1 MTGDYKG
8 DYQELVDE
16 ISELLGVPAT
26 LENRDF
32 ELIAFGV
39 YDSEGD
45 LDPSALDPVRTRS
58 ILTRRSTAAVRT
70 WFEGFGIT
78 RASAPV
84 RIPPTP
90 EAGVY
95 RGRICLPVR
104 HRGVVLGY
112 VWLLDSDP
120 GPTDPQLDAAMR
132 VTARIG
138 ALLADEAQHGADLS
152 RELRAVL
159 TAERGWQADMAV
171 AALRTAL
178 GPRGDGPYAVV
189 CVAPWPSADPDDA
202 PSART
207 VPHAT
212 ALCTVPWGPSAQ
224 SLAALVRLR
233 ATDTLTPAS
242 SAAGRLLERAR
253 DVEGGGGAYGG
264 GAYGG
269 GAYGGGAYGG
279 TGSGG
284 ETSTGGP
291 GSGSGPSAGGP
302 GSGGGP
308 GTGRSGGPS
317 TGGSGA
323 SRSGASRSGGSGS
336 GTGGSGTGGS
346 GADGQGTGRPGTG
359 GSGTGRSGTG
369 GSGADGQGTGGS
381 DSGRTDTGSS
391 GTGGPGTG
399 GSGVDGQGTGGSGTV
414 RSDTGGS
421 GTGRSD
427 TGRPGTDGSGADG
440 QGAGGSGAGRSG
452 TGRPG
457 APGSGTGRPGSGDGG
472 RSTSAEKEGGGPGDT
487 RSRGNRSG
495 GDLPVHGTPGRPAK
509 DPAAAPPTVAAGIA
523 VPRLSLAE
531 LAPAWQEASDAA
543 RAALAEPG
551 FGPVAEWSRIG
562 PYRLLT
568 ALPPETAHDPVVRPL
583 LAPAHRELAR
593 TAEVYLDCAG
603 QAGRTAAELGIHRQ
617 TLYYRLSRVEQLT
630 GLDLDDGEDR
640 LLLHMALKAARL

>member
-1 MTGDYKG
+1 MTSDAASFHRAG

-32 ELIAFGV
+32 ELIAFGA

-58 ILTRRSTAAVRT
+58 ILTRRSTATVRT

-78 RASAPV
+78 RASGPV

-112 VWLLDSDP
+112 VWLLESDP
-120 GPTDPQLDAAMR
+120 GPTDRQLDAAMR

-159 TAERGWQADMAV
+159 TAERGWQGDMAV

-178 GPRGDGPYAVV
+178 GSRADGPYTVV
-189 CVAPWPSADPDDA
+189 CVAPWPSADPEDA

-212 ALCTVPWGPSAQ
+212 ALCTVPWGVTGQA
-224 SLAALVRLR
+224 LAALVRLR
-233 ATDTLTPAS
+233 ATDTLTPAG

-253 DVEGGGGAYGG
+253 GVEGSVGGAYG
-264 GAYGG
+264 
-269 GAYGGGAYGG
+269 
-279 TGSGG
+279 
-284 ETSTGGP
+284 EP
-291 GSGSGPSAGGP
+291 
-302 GSGGGP
+302 
-308 GTGRSGGPS
+308 
-317 TGGSGA
+317 
-323 SRSGASRSGGSGS
+323 
-336 GTGGSGTGGS
+336 
-346 GADGQGTGRPGTG
+346 
-359 GSGTGRSGTG
+359 
-369 GSGADGQGTGGS
+369 
-381 DSGRTDTGSS
+381 
-391 GTGGPGTG
+391 
-399 GSGVDGQGTGGSGTV
+399 
-414 RSDTGGS
+414 
-421 GTGRSD
+421 
-427 TGRPGTDGSGADG
+427 
-440 QGAGGSGAGRSG
+440 GSGAGRSG
-452 TGRPG
+452 GEPSAGRSGRTQGGRPTENK
-457 APGSGTGRPGSGDGG
+457 GSGPDADRAPRSDDSGPGGAGGARNSGNRPGSGSSVGPVQG
-472 RSTSAEKEGGGPGDT
+472 APGAGPGAAGSDATRDATARDAATPVTTGDT
-487 RSRGNRSG
+487 AASGATRGTTAPGATRNTAGPGTTGDMAASG
-495 GDLPVHGTPGRPAK
+495 ATPSTAAPGATRDTAGPGATRNTAASGATRGTPVPGA
-509 DPAAAPPTVAAGIA
+509 VAAGVA
-523 VPRLSLAE
+523 AARVGLAE
-531 LAPAWQEASDAA
+531 LAPAWQEASAAA
-543 RAALAEPG
+543 RAALAEPR

-583 LAPAHRELAR
+583 LSPAHRELAR

-640 LLLHMALKAARL
+640 LLLHMALKGARL

>member
-1 MTGDYKG
+1 MTSDAAAFHRAG

-32 ELIAFGV
+32 ELIAFGA

-58 ILTRRSTAAVRT
+58 ILTRRSTATVRT

-78 RASAPV
+78 RASGPV

-159 TAERGWQADMAV
+159 TAERGWQGDMAV

-178 GPRGDGPYAVV
+178 GPRADGPYTVV

-212 ALCTVPWGPSAQ
+212 ALCTVPWGVTGQA
-224 SLAALVRLR
+224 LAVLVRLR

-242 SAAGRLLERAR
+242 SAAGRLLERAAAP
-253 DVEGGGGAYGG
+253 GA
-264 GAYGG
+264 A
-269 GAYGGGAYGG
+269 
-279 TGSGG
+279 
-284 ETSTGGP
+284 GP
-291 GSGSGPSAGGP
+291 GSTGDTAASGATRDTAAPSAP
-302 GSGGGP
+302 V
-308 GTGRSGGPS
+308 GTADPS
-317 TGGSGA
+317 AARRTAA
-323 SRSGASRSGGSGS
+323 SDATR
-336 GTGGSGTGGS
+336 
-346 GADGQGTGRPGTG
+346 
-359 GSGTGRSGTG
+359 
-369 GSGADGQGTGGS
+369 
-381 DSGRTDTGSS
+381 DTL
-391 GTGGPGTG
+391 P
-399 GSGVDGQGTGGSGTV
+399 
-414 RSDTGGS
+414 
-421 GTGRSD
+421 
-427 TGRPGTDGSGADG
+427 A
-440 QGAGGSGAGRSG
+440 
-452 TGRPG
+452 PG
-457 APGSGTGRPGSGDGG
+457 A
-472 RSTSAEKEGGGPGDT
+472 T
-487 RSRGNRSG
+487 R
-495 GDLPVHGTPGRPAK
+495 DAPAG
-509 DPAAAPPTVAAGIA
+509 AVAAGVA
-523 VPRLSLAE
+523 GARVGLAE
-531 LAPAWQEASDAA
+531 LAVTWQEASAAA
-543 RAALAEPG
+543 RAALAEPR

-583 LAPAHRELAR
+583 LSPAHRELAR

-640 LLLHMALKAARL
+640 LLLHMALKGARL

>member
-1 MTGDYKG
+1 MTSDAASFSRAG

-39 YDSEGD
+39 YDSEGE

-78 RASAPV
+78 RASGPV

-159 TAERGWQADMAV
+159 TAERGWQGDMAV

-178 GPRGDGPYAVV
+178 GPRADGPYTVV

-212 ALCTVPWGPSAQ
+212 ALCTVPWGVTGQA
-224 SLAALVRLR
+224 LAVLVRLR

-242 SAAGRLLERAR
+242 SAAGRLLERAAP
-253 DVEGGGGAYGG
+253 GAVGDT
-264 GAYGG
+264 A
-269 GAYGGGAYGG
+269 A
-279 TGSGG
+279 
-284 ETSTGGP
+284 
-291 GSGSGPSAGGP
+291 
-302 GSGGGP
+302 
-308 GTGRSGGPS
+308 
-317 TGGSGA
+317 SGA
-323 SRSGASRSGGSGS
+323 SRDTAAPGT
-336 GTGGSGTGGS
+336 TGGTASQGAARGTEAAGVT
-346 GADGQGTGRPGTG
+346 QGTAPPGAA
-359 GSGTGRSGTG
+359 R
-369 GSGADGQGTGGS
+369 
-381 DSGRTDTGSS
+381 DT
-391 GTGGPGTG
+391 P
-399 GSGVDGQGTGGSGTV
+399 
-414 RSDTGGS
+414 
-421 GTGRSD
+421 
-427 TGRPGTDGSGADG
+427 AL
-440 QGAGGSGAGRSG
+440 GAGVAGV
-452 TGRPG
+452 
-457 APGSGTGRPGSGDGG
+457 
-472 RSTSAEKEGGGPGDT
+472 AEARVG
-487 RSRGNRSG
+487 
-495 GDLPVHGTPGRPAK
+495 
-509 DPAAAPPTVAAGIA
+509 
-523 VPRLSLAE
+523 LAE
-531 LAPAWQEASDAA
+531 LAPAWQEASAAA

-583 LAPAHRELAR
+583 LSPAHRELAR

-640 LLLHMALKAARL
+640 LLLHMALKGARL